1 MTINKEKTPYEKENC
16 CSAAIGCGRC
26 SLHGMDR
33 LERYGRTAS
42 RRSGRYGRARKH
54 GPGEDKPSEFSESS
68 PAPSA
73 SAANEASRVEPAA
86 VSGQATAPS
95 GQAIGYASP
104 LNIPLRLSANY
115 GELRGGHFHAGI
127 DIKTQGVIGKPVFA
141 MDDGYVSRIN
151 VSPSGFGKALYIT
164 HPDGRMTVY
173 GHLERFIEPIEAY
186 VHELQY
192 ARKTFALDFA
202 PPETRFPVK
211 RGERIGLSGNR
222 GSSGGPHLHLEV
234 REGAA
239 QRPLNVLARGF
250 LKVPDTIPA
259 RRQEALTTY
268 PSIRSR
274 AFPCTPYG

>member
-1 MTINKEKTPYEKENC
+1 MKKKTVVLL
-16 CSAAIGCGRC
+16 SLAAAIALCTAWIASSGTDEPLP
-26 SLHGMDR
+26 S
-33 LERYGRTAS
+33 ERTVRTSAEA
-42 RRSGRYGRARKH
+42 RA
-54 GPGEDKPSEFSESS
+54 EQEKPSDFSERS

-73 SAANEASRVEPAA
+73 SVANEASGVEPAA

-95 GQAIGYASP
+95 GQATGYASP

-173 GHLERFIEPIEAY
+173 GHLERFTEPIEAY

-234 REGAA
+234 QKSGVYVDPTAYF
-239 QRPLNVLARGF
+239 G
-250 LKVPDTIPA
+250 
-259 RRQEALTTY
+259 
-268 PSIRSR
+268 
-274 AFPCTPYG
+274 

>member
-1 MTINKEKTPYEKENC
+1 M
-16 CSAAIGCGRC
+16 
-26 SLHGMDR
+26 
-33 LERYGRTAS
+33 
-42 RRSGRYGRARKH
+42 
-54 GPGEDKPSEFSESS
+54 
-68 PAPSA
+68 
-73 SAANEASRVEPAA
+73 
-86 VSGQATAPS
+86 
-95 GQAIGYASP
+95 
-104 LNIPLRLSANY
+104 
-115 GELRGGHFHAGI
+115 
-127 DIKTQGVIGKPVFA
+127 IGKPVFA

-151 VSPSGFGKALYIT
+151 VSPGGFGKALYIT

-173 GHLERFIEPIEAY
+173 GHLERFTEPIEAY

-250 LKVPDTIPA
+250 LKVPDTIPPVVKKLYYVSVDTVQGIPLHTVRLSLPVGRTA
-259 RRQEALTTY
+259 
-268 PSIRSR
+268 S
-274 AFPCTPYG
+274 GG

>member
-1 MTINKEKTPYEKENC
+1 MTINKEKRHMKRKIVVLLPWLRPLL
-16 CSAAIGCGRC
+16 SAR
-26 SLHGMDR
+26 HGSPR
-33 LERYGRTAS
+33 AVRTNRF

-54 GPGEDKPSEFSESS
+54 GPEKTNRANFPGPRPPRPQARQTKRAESS
-68 PAPSA
+68 RPPFQDK
-73 SAANEASRVEPAA
+73 RR
-86 VSGQATAPS
+86 APS

-173 GHLERFIEPIEAY
+173 GHLERFTEPIEAY

-211 RGERIGLSGNR
+211 RGERSGCR
-222 GSSGGPHLHLEV
+222 ATGV
-234 REGAA
+234 RREDRTCIWKCA
-239 QRPLNVLARGF
+239 
-250 LKVPDTIPA
+250 KE
-259 RRQEALTTY
+259 RR
-268 PSIRSR
+268 RDR
-274 AFPCTPYG
+274 